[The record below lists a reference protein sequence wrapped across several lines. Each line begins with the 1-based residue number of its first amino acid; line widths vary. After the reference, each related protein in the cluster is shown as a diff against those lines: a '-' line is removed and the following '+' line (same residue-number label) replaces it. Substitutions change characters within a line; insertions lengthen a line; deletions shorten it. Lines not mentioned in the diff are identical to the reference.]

1 MLSLKE
7 RIKILESHL
16 VPVPPTISVYRELPF
31 AIFHYDPNDE
41 WELRREVHLL
51 ATRLNNE
58 GKSVI
63 IISLAELL
71 WEAVDKTEGIDALID
86 LEKERG
92 FNAVQEQLNL
102 YLSDPDFC
110 PLPDLIVERLS
121 SLNPDKHIVFLTRAA
136 AMAPSIYPMS
146 RLLDEMQGRTKVP
159 TILFYPGS
167 LEGTTGLRFMDLPDR
182 EPMGNYRVKIY

>member
-7 RIKILESHL
+7 RIKTLESHL
-16 VPVPPTISVYRELPF
+16 VAVPPAISVYRDLPF
-31 AIFHYDPNDE
+31 AIFHYDPKDE
-41 WELRREVHLL
+41 WELRREVNLL
-51 ATRLNNE
+51 ATRLNND

-71 WEAVDKTEGIDALID
+71 WEVVEKTEGIDALIE

-110 PLPDLIVERLS
+110 PLPDLVAERIS
-121 SLNPDKHIVFLTRAA
+121 SFNPAEHIVFLIRAA

-146 RLLDEMQGRTKVP
+146 RLLDEMQGRTRVP

-167 LEGTTGLRFMDLPDR
+167 LEGTTGLRFMNLPDR